1 MLFRSIG
8 ADEFHGAKFYAELA
22 HNDVSRDFLDTI
34 CGYFAEVDDDV
45 AAGVAAAG
53 TEDRTPSWVGWK
65 AVERISAEYGINNVN
80 LVKPGVGE
88 TTRVLLRRVPWK
100 VLVRPDAVADVA
112 HVLLLAEQ
120 RGVTIE
126 IVPDLPYSC
135 VGLIRP
141 AHGAA
146 Q

>member
-1 MLFRSIG
+1 
-8 ADEFHGAKFYAELA
+8 
-22 HNDVSRDFLDTI
+22 
-34 CGYFAEVDDDV
+34 
-45 AAGVAAAG
+45 
-53 TEDRTPSWVGWK
+53 
-65 AVERISAEYGINNVN
+65 VERIRVEYGIESAN

-100 VLVRPDAVADVA
+100 VLVRPDARDDVA

-120 RGVTIE
+120 RGVE
-126 IVPDLPYSC
+126 VEEVDGLPYSC

-141 AHGAA
+141 LEGETVGAV